1 MHLSSLYNSNE
12 SGRIILSST
21 LDLKLKS
28 MTAHRLCARED
39 TFFIIIIIIIIIVV
53 VVVVVVV
60 LSYSSRSS
68 ADCWR
73 RNCFADKMLLLQRLI
88 CTYLLHYLY
97 NSSKVI
103 NMHKALHS
111 QLPQYLAEDCQ
122 LQTDIGRRS
131 FTAIGWCLDVCHKNN
146 TNASRGQEFF
156 RRWTLSLELSACRI
170 KWQRYLTCTV

>member
-68 ADCWR
+68 ADC
-73 RNCFADKMLLLQRLI
+73 
-88 CTYLLHYLY
+88 
-97 NSSKVI
+97 
-103 NMHKALHS
+103 
-111 QLPQYLAEDCQ
+111 
-122 LQTDIGRRS
+122 
-131 FTAIGWCLDVCHKNN
+131 
-146 TNASRGQEFF
+146 
-156 RRWTLSLELSACRI
+156 
-170 KWQRYLTCTV
+170 